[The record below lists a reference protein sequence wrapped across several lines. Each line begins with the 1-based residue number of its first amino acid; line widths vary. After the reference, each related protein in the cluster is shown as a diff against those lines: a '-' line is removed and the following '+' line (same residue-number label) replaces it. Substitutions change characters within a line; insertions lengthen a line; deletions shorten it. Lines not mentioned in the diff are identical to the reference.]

1 MNSNFQSKGKKKKEK
16 KKEKR
21 TQDYVIEWNYN
32 TMALWS
38 ISTKHLTCSTLKALS
53 AIHCGGFQKSNK

>member
-1 MNSNFQSKGKKKKEK
+1 MNSNFQSKGKKKGK

-32 TMALWS
+32 TMAVWHYGVS
-38 ISTKHLTCSTLKALS
+38 PPNTKQVRH
-53 AIHCGGFQKSNK
+53 